1 MTFLQIYG
9 IGLAVIMALMIVLWL
24 VSLALKNSSIVD
36 RFWGPG
42 FVLVAWVYYLL
53 TPDGYSARKLLIC
66 ALVTIWGLRLAIH
79 IASRNW
85 GKPEDFRYQKWRNE
99 RGSSWWWRSFFKVFL
114 LQGILLWIISIPLL
128 AAQFSSQPARLTFFD
143 FAGAVVWLIGFFFE
157 AVGDAQLVRFKAN
170 PANKGKI
177 MTSGVWR
184 YTRHPNYFGDA
195 AQWWGY
201 FLIAVGCRR
210 LVDGLQPR
218 AHDPAAGARLR
229 RGAAGKNHVGQ
240 TRLRRIHAPDQR
252 LRALAAEEVT

>member
-36 RFWGPG
+36 SFWGPG

-53 TPDGYSARKLLIC
+53 TPDGFSARKLLIC

-79 IASRNW
+79 IARRNW

-157 AVGDAQLVRFKAN
+157 AVGDAQLVRFKAD

-184 YTRHPNYFGDA
+184 YTRHPNYFGDS
-195 AQWWGY
+195 AQWWGF
-201 FLIAVGCRR
+201 FLIA
-210 LVDGLQPR
+210 
-218 AHDPAAGARLR
+218 AAAGGWWTVYSPVLMTLLLVRVSGVALLEKTMSAKPGYEEYMR
-229 RGAAGKNHVGQ
+229 Q
-240 TRLRRIHAPDQR
+240 TNAFVPWLPKK
-252 LRALAAEEVT
+252 